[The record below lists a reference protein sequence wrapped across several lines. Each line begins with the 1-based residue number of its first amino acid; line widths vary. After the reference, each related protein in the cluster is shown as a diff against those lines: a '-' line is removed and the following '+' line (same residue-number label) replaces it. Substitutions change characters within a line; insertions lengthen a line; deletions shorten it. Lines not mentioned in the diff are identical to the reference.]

1 MKIAL
6 GHVVVLET
14 FLPKKG
20 NFACFLI
27 RQTRKASKS
36 VRKPVKGKGTGQEPS
51 RDEILSGTGT
61 EILILARKNC
71 GTGTEIQ
78 ILARDKSGTGTDR
91 NIDCPALFNH

>member
-1 MKIAL
+1 MCIPTSAI
-6 GHVVVLET
+6 T
-14 FLPKKG
+14 SKG
-20 NFACFLI
+20 RFGNCQHGFV
-27 RQTRKASKS
+27 RQFGT
-36 VRKPVKGKGTGQEPS
+36 VKGKGTGQEPS